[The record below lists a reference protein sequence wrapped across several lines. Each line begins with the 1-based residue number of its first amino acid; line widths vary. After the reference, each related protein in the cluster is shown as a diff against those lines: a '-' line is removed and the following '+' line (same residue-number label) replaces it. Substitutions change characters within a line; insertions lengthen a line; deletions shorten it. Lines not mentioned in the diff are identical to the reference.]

1 MSGETPAVQPAKGPS
16 RLWLPIVLTLGLFVG
31 LVLSYSITVPY
42 GWRFIPPQFQ
52 ELIIVHTVLST
63 VSIMLL
69 VALTI
74 IYVRVY
80 AETGARFSLGITVVL
95 FALLVQALVQYPLL
109 EGLFV
114 PFGEGQGSF
123 LTSADL
129 FTIAAY
135 SLFLYLS
142 LE

>member
-1 MSGETPAVQPAKGPS
+1 VSAEKHADGQLKGPVKI
-16 RLWLPIVLTLGLFVG
+16 WLPIVLTLGVLAG

-52 ELIIVHTVLST
+52 QLIIIHTVLST
-63 VSIMLL
+63 VSITLL
-69 VALTI
+69 IALTV
-74 IYVRVY
+74 IYLRVY

-129 FTIAAY
+129 FSIAAY
-135 SLFLYLS
+135 TVFLYLS